1 MNFFKMIFKGSLK
14 KKNLF
19 GYILITSLTLILA
32 VLSIT
37 TLVNLKSAI
46 NDIMVENYRS
56 VLAAEQMMEALER
69 QDSGELIFLF
79 NKKGEGKKIIRE
91 NRVEFIKWLGR
102 AEDNITI
109 EGEGKLL
116 DNINSDYKK
125 YMKLYDDMEILFNKD
140 VEQAQQFYFNEV
152 MPHFTILKGQ
162 AQELLLMNQRNM
174 YEAQQT
180 ANQNTT
186 EAVYTTLIFSVIVVF
201 LAIFFGLYFSNQII
215 KPIRE
220 LEKKAKQIGEGDLD
234 SRIEIKTKD
243 EIGELAKEFNSMTEK
258 LQEYDELNVQ
268 RLVSEKKKSEAIVK
282 SISSPLIVTDSEHK
296 IVLLNPAAEELF
308 DISESQVLK
317 KHFLEEINDE
327 EIFNLMKNTAEKS
340 DENGFTEDS
349 ITFQREDT
357 DLHYKTS
364 AMPVFNDSGDLEL
377 IVTIFENITKYKE
390 LDEMKSEF
398 VSTVSHEFRSPLTSM
413 NMSIKMLLNNKFG
426 EINDKQEELLETA
439 QEDCERLKN
448 LVSDLL
454 DLSKIESGKI
464 EMDLQDTNLEEIVQ
478 SSVKPFKKKAEEK
491 NIDLSTNMEQDLIVY
506 ADFNKITWV
515 ITNLIGNAMR
525 YTPEDEGKINV
536 KAEKK
541 GNIIYVSVKDNGEGI
556 PKRFQD
562 KIFDKFVRVQ
572 RDEQDTGGTGLGLA
586 ISKEIIEAHGGRIWV
601 NSKPGEGSRFTFTLK
616 QSDKR
621 NKEE

>member
-1 MNFFKMIFKGSLK
+1 MNFLKVIFKGSLK
-14 KKNLF
+14 KKNLI

-32 VLSIT
+32 ILSIT
-37 TLVNLKSAI
+37 TLINLKSAI

-79 NKKGEGKKIIRE
+79 NKKEEGKKIIRE

-116 DNINSDYKK
+116 ESINSDYKK
-125 YMKLYDDMEILFNKD
+125 FMKFYNELEILFSKD
-140 VEQAQQFYFNEV
+140 VKKAQKFYFNNV
-152 MPHFTILKGQ
+152 MPHFTNLKKQ
-162 AQELLLMNQRNM
+162 TQELLLMNQRNM
-174 YEAQQT
+174 YEAQQA

-186 EAVYTTLIFSVIVVF
+186 EAVYTTLIFSIIVVI
-201 LAIFFGLYFSNQII
+201 LAIFFGLYFSSQII

-258 LQEYDELNVQ
+258 LQQYDKINVQ

-282 SISSPLIVTDSEHK
+282 SISSPLIVTDSEYK

-308 DISESQVLK
+308 DISENKVIN
-317 KHFLEEINDE
+317 KHFLEEVNDE

-340 DENGFTEDS
+340 GENGFTKDS
-349 ITFQREDT
+349 ITFKREDT

-364 AMPVFNDSGDLEL
+364 AMPVFNDAGDLEL
-377 IVTIFENITKYKE
+377 IVTIFEDITKYKE
-390 LDEMKSEF
+390 LDDMKSEF

-413 NMSIKMLLNNKFG
+413 NMSIKMLLQSKFG
-426 EINDKQEELLETA
+426 EINDKQKELLETA
-439 QEDCERLKN
+439 QEDCDRLKN

-464 EMDLQDTNLEEIVQ
+464 ELDFQPTIIKEVVETSL
-478 SSVKPFKKKAEEK
+478 KPFKKKADEK
-491 NIDLSTNMEQDLIVY
+491 NIDLSADIEENLLAY

-525 YTPEDEGKINV
+525 YTPEEVGEINT

-541 GNIIYVSVKDNGEGI
+541 GNRIYVSVKDNGEGI

-572 RDEQDTGGTGLGLA
+572 KDEQDTGGTGLGLA

-601 NSKPGEGSRFTFTLK
+601 NSKPGEGSRFIFTLK
-616 QSDKR
+616 KSDKR
-621 NKEE
+621 DNEE